1 MVIAMALRR
10 SLLVQK
16 IGKPVT
22 YIHSLL
28 RYMHPDIHD
37 DIWAPH
43 RALGDGTL
51 GPGSSTLHTWAKVH
65 HPGPYPGTHPL
76 PPCSL
81 LPRHR
86 HTHTH
91 AHRQGRKRLGKDVY
105 SYRCTVARWRV
116 PLAEQQ
122 QQQHTQHTDTQ
133 RTHAHTHA
141 SHRHGVFCGEGSHPH
156 CCWFL
161 CR

>member
-10 SLLVQK
+10 SLLVQE

-28 RYMHPDIHD
+28 RYMRPDIHD

-65 HPGPYPGTHPL
+65 HPGPL
-76 PPCSL
+76 PWNTPPPPMLSA
-81 LPRHR
+81 
-86 HTHTH
+86 TKT
-91 AHRQGRKRLGKDVY
+91 
-105 SYRCTVARWRV
+105 
-116 PLAEQQ
+116 
-122 QQQHTQHTDTQ
+122 
-133 RTHAHTHA
+133 
-141 SHRHGVFCGEGSHPH
+141 
-156 CCWFL
+156 
-161 CR
+161 